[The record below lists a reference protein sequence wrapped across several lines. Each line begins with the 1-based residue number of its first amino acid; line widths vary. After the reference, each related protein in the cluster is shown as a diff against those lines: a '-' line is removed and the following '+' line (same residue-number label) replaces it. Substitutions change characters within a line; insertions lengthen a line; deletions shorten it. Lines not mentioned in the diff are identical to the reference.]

1 MVSNHHCRPLGLLK
15 KIKIKRKFTSGIG
28 QEPKAPSPLLP
39 TLSKFKYKKKKGN
52 GPKYPTFFANG
63 PKYPKVAQNNPK
75 WPKIPQSG
83 PKYPKVA
90 QNTPK
95 WPKIPQ
101 SGPKYPKMAQNT
113 PKWPKIHRTSGFELV
128 SQFVYRKAPTGSIYS
143 DL

>member
-1 MVSNHHCRPLGLLK
+1 M
-15 KIKIKRKFTSGIG
+15 
-28 QEPKAPSPLLP
+28 
-39 TLSKFKYKKKKGN
+39 
-52 GPKYPTFFANG
+52 
-63 PKYPKVAQNNPK
+63 AQNTPLFL
-75 WPKIPQSG
+75 QM
-83 PKYPKVA
+83 A

-113 PKWPKIHRTSGFELV
+113 PNLGLWELV